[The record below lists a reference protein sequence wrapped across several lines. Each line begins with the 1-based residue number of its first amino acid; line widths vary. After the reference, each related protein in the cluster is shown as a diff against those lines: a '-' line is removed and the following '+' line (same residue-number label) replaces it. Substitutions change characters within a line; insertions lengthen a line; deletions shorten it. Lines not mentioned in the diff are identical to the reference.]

1 MNILINILEKFKLN
15 WKYFL
20 IIYLVVDISF
30 TFKQITSLTIDGD
43 LSDVVTPATNAG
55 KVLKDPFGFN
65 TIKNNDTCTGPNR
78 FFVHYSMSNYFTKSP
93 AFFQNFVTPI
103 NSIYVASGVFTLTVI
118 LSILFILSLFVLGIR
133 NGFKKENLLIICL
146 LFPLV
151 HIYGFNESMG
161 ITNSAVTYTFFYT
174 FSIIGLFLM
183 YLPIV
188 FSLHENNILNFSYKN
203 YLLLIPMLV
212 FCAFNG
218 PLLPPLMLIISLLL
232 FIYIWNLV
240 FKNNVQWTKNYKFI
254 VLNLFIFLTVLFCF
268 YSLFLGTFNQDNT
281 LSNVS
286 IVDRY
291 KKLPIGIIKLFLMN
305 KGFIYLELVLLINF
319 ILIYKFKIN
328 SSFFNISKWLLV
340 LILLYVLLLPLGG
353 YRDYRPFILRNDTAL
368 PIILVLFY
376 LLAYSTF
383 ILINGLNKS
392 VKYFYLVFIFI
403 FLFVNI
409 DADGIDKNRNKCEK
423 MALQTIAE
431 SNENVVKINKNCTVM
446 DWGLSVKPEDSKWN
460 AILFYHWGI
469 TKKVQLYYQE

>member
-1 MNILINILEKFKLN
+1 MNILIIIFEKLKLN

-20 IIYLVVDISF
+20 IIYLVIDISF
-30 TFKQITSLTIDGD
+30 TFWQITSLTIDGD
-43 LSDVVTPATNAG
+43 LSDIVTPATNAG

-78 FFVHYSMSNYFTKSP
+78 FFVHYTMSNYFTKSP

-103 NSIYVASGVFTLTVI
+103 NSVYVASGVITVFVIFALLLILT
-118 LSILFILSLFVLGIR
+118 FFVLGKR
-133 NGFKKENLLIICL
+133 NCFKKENLLIFCL

-161 ITNSAVTYTFFYT
+161 ITNTAVSYTFFYA
-174 FSIIGLFLM
+174 FSIIGLFLL

-188 FSLHENNILNFSYKN
+188 FSLHKNNILNFSFKN
-203 YLLLIPMLV
+203 YLLLIPMFV

-232 FIYIWNLV
+232 FINIWNLV
-240 FKNNVQWTKNYKFI
+240 FKNNVKWTKNYKFI
-254 VLNLFIFLTVLFCF
+254 MLNLFIFLTALFCF

-286 IVDRY
+286 IIDRY
-291 KKLPIGIIKLFLMN
+291 KKLPLGIIKLFFMN
-305 KGFIYLELVLLINF
+305 KGFIYLALVLLVNF
-319 ILIYKFKIN
+319 TLIYKLKLNANI
-328 SSFFNISKWLLV
+328 FNNYKWLLA
-340 LILLYVLLLPLGG
+340 LMLLYILLLPLGG

-376 LLAYSTF
+376 LFAYSTF
-383 ILINGLNKS
+383 ILFNTLNKS
-392 VKYFYLVFIFI
+392 VKNFYLVFILI

-409 DADGIDKNRNKCEK
+409 DDGIDKNRNKCEK
-423 MALQTIAE
+423 AALQTIAE
-431 SNENVVKINKNCTVM
+431 SNENVVKLNINCTVM

>member
-1 MNILINILEKFKLN
+1 MNILIIIFEKLKLN

-20 IIYLVVDISF
+20 IIYLVIDISF

-43 LSDVVTPATNAG
+43 LSDIVTPATNAG

-78 FFVHYSMSNYFTKSP
+78 FFVHYTMSNYFTNSP
-93 AFFQNFVTPI
+93 AFFQNFVTSI
-103 NSIYVASGVFTLTVI
+103 NSVYVASGVFTLIVI
-118 LSILFILSLFVLGIR
+118 LSLLFTLTFFVLGKR
-133 NGFKKENLLIICL
+133 NCFKKENLLIICL

-161 ITNSAVTYTFFYT
+161 ITNTAVTYTFFYA

-183 YLPIV
+183 YMPIV
-188 FSLHENNILNFSYKN
+188 YALHKNNILNFSYKN

-218 PLLPPLMLIISLLL
+218 PLLPPLMLIISLFL
-232 FIYIWNLV
+232 FVYMWNLV
-240 FKNNVQWTKNYKFI
+240 FKNKVKWAKNYKFI

-286 IVDRY
+286 IFDRY

-305 KGFIYLELVLLINF
+305 KSFIYLALVLLVNF
-319 ILIYKFKIN
+319 TLIYKLKVN
-328 SSFFNISKWLLV
+328 SSFFYISKWLLA
-340 LILLYVLLLPLGG
+340 LILLYILLLPLGG

-376 LLAYSTF
+376 LFATSTF
-383 ILINGLNKS
+383 ILIKALNKS
-392 VKYFYLVFIFI
+392 IKYFYLVFIFI

-423 MALQTIAE
+423 TALQTIAE
-431 SNENVVKINKNCTVM
+431 SNENVVKLNKNCTVM
-446 DWGLSVKPEDSKWN
+446 DWGYSLKPADSKWN